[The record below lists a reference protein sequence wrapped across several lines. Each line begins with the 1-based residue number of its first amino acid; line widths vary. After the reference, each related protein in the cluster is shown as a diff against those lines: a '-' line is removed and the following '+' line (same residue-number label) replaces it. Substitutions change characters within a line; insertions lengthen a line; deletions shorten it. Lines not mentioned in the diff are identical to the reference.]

1 MRIKNNVFT
10 RFQAL
15 TTLLALALF
24 AGSAIAGAPKEP
36 KEFDRLDGRGPS
48 HGKIDVI
55 DWQGN
60 IEIHSYPKGKLAGLG
75 FKLDKKDK
83 NKPVLVISYRFAGVD
98 YKIIRR
104 ALDTVGLKEGFK
116 TYRDTTADDYDKIIL
131 TNNIL
136 NTDVIA
142 FNPDPAPT
150 QLYPDWHES
159 LGGGAEAEDAALAAK
174 DAADGEKLDSTR
186 TPRGSQ
192 TSRSDSS
199 APRHDAPRVRV
210 VSHCVRPLRFPGFLI
225 LNPMRRKKSTTLDF
239 FSPTASPIS
248 FAVMP
253 VVYIAPHSRRH
264 R

>member
-186 TPRGSQ
+186 KPAEIADAPKTYARPKTQERAKTGIQFQQSEKESGQ
-192 TSRSDSS
+192 TEDS
-199 APRHDAPRVRV
+199 APRWSKPSTIDEDGAIK
-210 VSHCVRPLRFPGFLI
+210 GF
-225 LNPMRRKKSTTLDF
+225 NF
-239 FSPTASPIS
+239 
-248 FAVMP
+248 
-253 VVYIAPHSRRH
+253 
-264 R
+264 